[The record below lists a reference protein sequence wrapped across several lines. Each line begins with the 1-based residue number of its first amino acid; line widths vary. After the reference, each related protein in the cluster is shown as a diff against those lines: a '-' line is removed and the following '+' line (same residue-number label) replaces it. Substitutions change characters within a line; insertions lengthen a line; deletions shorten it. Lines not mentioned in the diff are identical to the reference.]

1 MASRLYELKV
11 HRNMRQI
18 GGVNPFVIALDLSQP
33 GVAAAHLDRHLL
45 GAVLRDG
52 ANREE
57 AHLYHVEVRDTDGY
71 GKGTGQ
77 ALFRWPLP
85 AGGEI
90 PNGWPQ
96 N

>member
-11 HRNMRQI
+11 HRNVRQ
-18 GGVNPFVIALDLSQP
+18 N
-33 GVAAAHLDRHLL
+33 
-45 GAVLRDG
+45 
-52 ANREE
+52 
-57 AHLYHVEVRDTDGY
+57 